1 MAKIWEML
9 QTLQVL
15 NLVYK
20 GARNLS
26 GCNIKRKFP
35 CNPAYLTG
43 RQILTRRRKFFQ
55 CAAKSTIHI
64 YILIQLVFYYM
75 NHRNKGDLQE
85 QKS

>member
-20 GARNLS
+20 GERNLS
-26 GCNIKRKFP
+26 GCNIKMKFT
-35 CNPAYLTG
+35 CNPANLTG
-43 RQILTRRRKFFQ
+43 CHILTRRRKFFQ

-64 YILIQLVFYYM
+64 HILIQLVFDYM
-75 NHRNKGDLQE
+75 NQRNKGDLQE